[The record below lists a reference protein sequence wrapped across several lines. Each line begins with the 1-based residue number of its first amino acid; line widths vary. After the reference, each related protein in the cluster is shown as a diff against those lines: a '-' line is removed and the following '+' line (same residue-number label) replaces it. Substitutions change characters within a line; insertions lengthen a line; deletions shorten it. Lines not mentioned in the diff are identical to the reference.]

1 MTINCG
7 PTAYLLDT
15 QHGARCTSIPDPAS
29 TPQNT
34 ACCIP
39 QQGEEENGSA
49 GFKGVVQQHSSWFE
63 GTQLVVISNTTW
75 VGENVPCLTYGM
87 RGMIAL
93 SIQVDGP
100 GRDLHSGNEGG
111 VFNEPLADL
120 TKVLASLVDSH
131 NNIMVP
137 HFHEDVRPCMLDPA
151 LPRLEANPNEFSLSG
166 YKDVLGVADLTAGR
180 SVRDL
185 LHARWC
191 SPVLSVVD
199 VRVGEGSG
207 EADAGHS
214 SCYRFGPTRFSVIPH
229 RAVGKV
235 SVRFVPNQR
244 AEKLIECLR
253 YEGHRAPLSF
263 CNPEQPCIRGW

>member
-1 MTINCG
+1 MCDG
-7 PTAYLLDT
+7 
-15 QHGARCTSIPDPAS
+15 CS
-29 TPQNT
+29 THTP
-34 ACCIP
+34 P
-39 QQGEEENGSA
+39 QGEEENGSA

-63 GTQLVVISNTTW
+63 GTKLVVISNTTW

-93 SIQVDGP
+93 SIEVAGP
-100 GRDLHSGNEGG
+100 DRDLHSGNEGG

-137 HFHEDVRPCMLDPA
+137 HFHEDVRACMLDPA
-151 LPRLEANPNEFSLSG
+151 LPRLEANPAEFSLSG

-191 SPVLSVVD
+191 SPALSVVD

-207 EADAGHS
+207 EADVGHS

-235 SVRFVPNQR
+235 SIRFVPNQR

-253 YEGHRAPLSF
+253 CG
-263 CNPEQPCIRGW
+263 NW